1 MSKYKR
7 ILITGAGGFIG
18 SHMVEEAKN
27 NGLWVRATDL
37 SSTLNTDHLIKKH
50 SAQVTKKLADEIVE
64 GDLTDPELIK
74 RIVKDIDAV
83 IHVASVFSY
92 TAPWELLYKVNVE
105 ATKRLLTEA
114 SKAGVKRFVVIGAG
128 GVYGLPR
135 PGHVFT
141 EDDPPDPPNNYLK
154 SKWFE
159 EFHVMNLAKRLG
171 YTYTILRPTTVYG
184 PRQVYGALQVLE
196 MGYQGKIV
204 SIPANLRG
212 RVPFIHVKDVAGA
225 AMHLLENPQADNEF
239 FNVNDDS
246 KYTMIEITR
255 LIAAA
260 FNRPF
265 VILPPIPIGPVKDL
279 LMVIAH
285 LDQYILSPAIGKKL
299 TQLEEDTVAMFGEDF
314 LYSNEKLKATGYQF
328 KYPDPKQGIL
338 ETINWYKEI
347 GYFK

>member
-1 MSKYKR
+1 MSSKV
-7 ILITGAGGFIG
+7 LITGAAGFIG
-18 SHMVEEAKN
+18 SHMVEAAKRA
-27 NGLWVRATDL
+27 GLYVRATDIK
-37 SSTLNTDHLIKKH
+37 SSLETDHPIKKH
-50 SAQVTKKLADEIVE
+50 AARVTKELADELVPA
-64 GDLTDPELIK
+64 DLRDHSALKEL
-74 RIVKDIDAV
+74 VKGVDAV

-92 TAPWELLYKVNVE
+92 TAPWELLYSVNVE
-105 ATKRLLTEA
+105 ATKALLHEG
-114 SKAGVKRFVVIGAG
+114 SKAHVKRFVVIGAG

-135 PGHVFT
+135 AGHEFT

-184 PRQVYGALQVLE
+184 PRQAYGALQVLE
-196 MGYQGKIV
+196 MGYKSAVVG
-204 SIPANLRG
+204 IPSNLKG

-225 AMHLLENPQADNEF
+225 AVYLLDKKEAENEI

-246 KYTMIEITR
+246 RYSMIEVMH

-260 FNRPF
+260 FNKPF
-265 VILPPIPIGPVKDL
+265 MLLPPIPVKQVKDI
-279 LMVIAH
+279 LMFIAH
-285 LDQYILSPAIGKKL
+285 IDQEIISSKFGKKV
-299 TQLEEDTVAMFGEDF
+299 TDLEKDTVAMFGEDF
-314 LYSNEKLKATGYQF
+314 IYSNEKLKSTGYKF

-338 ETINWYKEI
+338 ETIQWYKEI